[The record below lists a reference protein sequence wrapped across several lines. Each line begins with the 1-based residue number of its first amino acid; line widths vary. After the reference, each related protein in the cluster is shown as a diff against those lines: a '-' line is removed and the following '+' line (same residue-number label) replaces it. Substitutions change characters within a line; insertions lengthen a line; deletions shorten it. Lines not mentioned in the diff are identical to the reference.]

1 MAAIN
6 LPLIFL
12 KSALNFTNRKED
24 DLRFYLS
31 STIHFRIDRVNNRLN
46 MAASNGHMA
55 ALWSLTYSD
64 SYEKY
69 PLFELSDESD
79 HSLDFIDFSITI
91 DKSLAYA
98 INALKQLRSD
108 KARSLVQINAEKGT
122 IQYLDNL
129 ITYTKRAND
138 DNVNYSK
145 VFKVMTPNNTTRLSD
160 THKQVDITTL
170 IDPIQ
175 SEINQT
181 FDLKY
186 LLDMTEAIHALIN
199 YSTDQAIKQKY
210 FNLAIEH
217 PELTGG
223 VGRVHFSSDDFL
235 AYRKAARWAAVKPDF
250 AVEFFGVIMPIHLHG
265 KGQGAVNTREDYQK
279 FVDFF
284 K

>member
-1 MAAIN
+1 MTAIN

-31 STIHFRIDRVNNRLN
+31 ATIHFRIDRVNNRLN
-46 MAASNGHMA
+46 MTASNGYMA
-55 ALWSLTYSD
+55 ALWSLTHSD

-69 PLFELSDESD
+69 PLFEVSNESD

-91 DKSLAYA
+91 DKSLAYS
-98 INALKQLRSD
+98 INALRRLKSD
-108 KARSLVQINAEKGT
+108 KARSLVQINTEKGT
-122 IQYLDNL
+122 IQYLDTL
-129 ITYTKRAND
+129 INYTKLAND

-145 VFKVMTPNNTTRLSD
+145 VFKVMTPNNMTCLSD
-160 THKQVDITTL
+160 THKHVDITTL

-175 SEINQT
+175 SEINKT

-186 LLDMTEAIHALIN
+186 LLDMSEAIHALRN
-199 YSTDQAIKQKY
+199 YSTGQAIKQEY

-223 VGRVHFSSDDFL
+223 IGRVYFSSDDFL
-235 AYRKAARWAAVKPDF
+235 AYRKAAGDAAVKPDF
-250 AVEFFGVIMPIHLHG
+250 AVEFFAVIMPVCLHD
-265 KGQGAVNTREDYQK
+265 KGQCAVNTREDYQK